1 MHHHNNSTY
10 NKISRHA
17 MQKSGTLFRVLFYYT
32 QHVYLYT
39 LTQNNSPLFRK
50 RKENY
55 EKERVTPEFGG
66 Y

>member
-1 MHHHNNSTY
+1 
-10 NKISRHA
+10 

-66 Y
+66 F